1 MKTKNYS
8 NESKN
13 YFSESKNYFTLS
25 LIHFS
30 QTKRYEKKTK
40 TYFEKVK
47 HFIIISLFL
56 FFISLSCSNNS
67 LTAQTKYNMMGFE
80 LQMKPLMNN
89 MFSSQTDNE
98 RFNANEK
105 FMDIMEDA
113 LMTEKSFSYPFDS
126 LDKIKILTS
135 KDNMFRI
142 MTWAIVNQNGDY
154 ENFGFVQAK
163 NLTSG
168 EYEVYRLYD
177 KSEESNMPEYD
188 KMNDSTWFGAVYY
201 DLITTKN
208 ENNTYYT
215 LLGWD
220 GNNIYTHRK
229 VIEPI
234 SFARNS
240 ARPIFGQ
247 NIFYK
252 DKNRRRYIFEYAPEA
267 NFNLKWD
274 NQYYQVGERKKAK
287 STLFK
292 KAKPF
297 EVVAPKMEKRQMI
310 IFDDLEPMNESMDG
324 LKQYYVPSG
333 EVNGLYFDKG
343 RWKTIKNIIPRNKSN
358 KKDSYNS
365 EKEHNSTLFPIKK

>member
-1 MKTKNYS
+1 MKTKNAIT
-8 NESKN
+8 ESKN
-13 YFSESKNYFTLS
+13 YSNGLKSYKN
-25 LIHFS
+25 
-30 QTKRYEKKTK
+30 KTK
-40 TYFEKVK
+40 YFL
-47 HFIIISLFL
+47 IISLFL
-56 FFISLSCSNNS
+56 ANISLFFCGTT
-67 LTAQTKYNMMGFE
+67 LKAQNKYNMIGFE
-80 LQMKPLMNN
+80 MQLKPLMND
-89 MFSSQTDNE
+89 MFSAQTDNE

-105 FMDIMEDA
+105 FIDLMEDA
-113 LMTEKSFSYPFDS
+113 LLTDKSFSYPFDS

-135 KDNMFRI
+135 KDNIFRI

-154 ENFGFVQAK
+154 ENFGFVQSK
-163 NLTSG
+163 NIASG

-177 KSEESNMPEYD
+177 KSEQSNMPEYD

-220 GNNIYTHRK
+220 GNNIYTKRK

-240 ARPIFGQ
+240 GRPIFGQ
-247 NIFYK
+247 SIFYK
-252 DKNRRRYIFEYAPEA
+252 DKNRRRYIFEYSPEA
-267 NFNLKWD
+267 KFNLKWD
-274 NQYYQVGERKKAK
+274 NQYYQVGKREKAK
-287 STLFK
+287 STFFK

-297 EVVAPKMEKRQMI
+297 EVVEPKMEKKQMI
-310 IFDDLEPMNESMDG
+310 LFDELEPMNDSMEG

-333 EVNGLYFDKG
+333 EVDGLYFDRG
-343 RWKTIKNIIPRNKSN
+343 RWKQIKDIFPRNKSN

-365 EKEHNSTLFPIKK
+365 NKEHNSRLFPINK